1 MKQKTLSPKQ
11 ERMLAFIRQ
20 FLGER
25 GYPPTVRDI
34 VRGCGLSSTSVVDY
48 NLTLLERGGYLR
60 RDREVSRGIEL
71 AGRKRLVGVPLLGYI
86 AAGEPLELPG
96 EEAWHG
102 SPLEVLE
109 MPQEVVKDW
118 ERVYALKVKGTSM
131 IDALIADG
139 DTLVMR
145 PARQAENGEM
155 VAVWLKDK
163 GEVTFKRFYLE
174 GDRVRLQPENSLMAP
189 IYCHPSEVEVQGKVV
204 AVLRTP

>member
-1 MKQKTLSPKQ
+1 MKQKALSPKQ

-96 EEAWHG
+96 EEAWHS

-109 MPQEVVKDW
+109 MPQEVVRDW

-139 DTLVMR
+139 DILVMR

-163 GEVTFKRFYLE
+163 GEVTFKRFYL
-174 GDRVRLQPENSLMAP
+174 DWDQVRLQPENSLMAP

-204 AVLRTP
+204 AVLRMF

>member
-1 MKQKTLSPKQ
+1 MKQKALSSKQ
-11 ERMLAFIRQ
+11 ERILAFIRQ

-86 AAGEPLELPG
+86 AAGEPLKLPG

-109 MPQEVVKDW
+109 MSQEVVGGW
-118 ERVYALKVKGTSM
+118 EGLYALKVKGTSM

-139 DTLVMR
+139 DVLVMR

-163 GEVTFKRFYLE
+163 GEVTFKRFYL
-174 GDRVRLQPENSLMAP
+174 DMDQVRLQSENSLMAP
-189 IYCHPSEVEVQGKVV
+189 IYSHPSDVEVQGKVV

>member
-1 MKQKTLSPKQ
+1 MKQKALSSKQ
-11 ERMLAFIRQ
+11 ERILAFIRQ

-86 AAGEPLELPG
+86 AAGEPLKLPG
-96 EEAWHG
+96 EEAWHS

-109 MPQEVVKDW
+109 MPQEVVGGW
-118 ERVYALKVKGTSM
+118 EGLYALKVKGTSM

-139 DTLVMR
+139 DVLVMR

-163 GEVTFKRFYLE
+163 GEVTFKRFYL
-174 GDRVRLQPENSLMAP
+174 DMDQVRLQSENSLMAP
-189 IYCHPSEVEVQGKVV
+189 LYFHPSEVEVQGKVV
-204 AVLRTP
+204 AVLRVF